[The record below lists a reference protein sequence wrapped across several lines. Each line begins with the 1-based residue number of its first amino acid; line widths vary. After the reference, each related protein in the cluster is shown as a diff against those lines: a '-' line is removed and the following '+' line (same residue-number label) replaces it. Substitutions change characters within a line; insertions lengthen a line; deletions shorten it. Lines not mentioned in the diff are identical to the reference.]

1 MKNIKISECLM
12 AYHKANRYFDIFTGD
27 SLLGK
32 REHIKNVISLVLVI
46 AEFQHADVDKE
57 FLSICA
63 EHHDDGRVNQ
73 YELLGKFWDT
83 KVTHNSLGIDRI
95 DHFLANYSG
104 EVDKLEIDASI
115 EILRDVVLYH
125 GRTQLANLTA
135 ESKKYVDLVTAADTF
150 ENACSCVSYLVNEV
164 ETDAKGYI
172 ASNPNADQKFISDF
186 VFEHF
191 SNGKMFDKA
200 KYCTTYAEYVL
211 FAATL
216 ATSCIKKYN
225 HVAKVALSQSGY
237 GYDSIISGYKD
248 VFEKT
253 LSPEMAVKAFEILSS
268 MLN

>member
-1 MKNIKISECLM
+1 M
-12 AYHKANRYFDIFTGD
+12 AYHEANRYFDIFAKD
-27 SLLGK
+27 ALVGK
-32 REHIKNVISLVLVI
+32 MEHIKNVISIVRTI
-46 AEFQHADVDKE
+46 AEFEHADIDRE

-95 DHFLANYSG
+95 DRFLSNYTG
-104 EVDKLEIDASI
+104 KIKIDESI
-115 EILRDVVLYH
+115 NILRDVVLYH
-125 GRTQLANLTA
+125 GRTQLANLTP

-172 ASNPNADQKFISDF
+172 ANNPDADQKFISDF

-191 SNGKMFDKA
+191 SNGEMFDKM

-237 GYDSIISGYKD
+237 GYSNIISGYKD

-253 LSPEMAVKAFEILSS
+253 LSSEMAVKAFEVLSS